1 MAVPDTTTYS
11 LQDVVD
17 EVNPTTDDL
26 LDCVSDAQFGSYDG
40 TYFSSP
46 ATSLLEFR
54 NYGAV
59 APTLTLTTSG
69 NNFVVGGATA
79 FQGIQ
84 LEFEY
89 VSQTTTGTLAVVT
102 DSGSAV
108 SSIGDTKVI
117 NTVGGPGNIWNISA
131 FTNPFS
137 VANPTS
143 GTATVTIGLKINST
157 TVDTFPTGQI
167 TNTKNFS

>member
-1 MAVPDTTTYS
+1 MAVPDTGTFS

-17 EVNPTTDDL
+17 EINPTTDDL
-26 LDCVSDAQFGSYDG
+26 VDCVSDASSGSYDG
-40 TYFSSP
+40 TYYSSP

-54 NYGAV
+54 NYAGA
-59 APTLTLTTSG
+59 AAQLTLTTSG
-69 NNFVVGGATA
+69 DNFVVANATA

-89 VSQTTTGTLAVVT
+89 VSQTTTGTLAPVT
-102 DSGSAV
+102 HNGSAKSV
-108 SSIGDTKVI
+108 GDTVVV
-117 NTVGGPGNIWNISA
+117 NTVGGAGTIWNVSA

-137 VANPTS
+137 VSNPFS

-157 TVDTFPTGQI
+157 SVDTFPSGQI
-167 TNTKNFS
+167 TNSKAFS

>member
-1 MAVPDTTTYS
+1 MAVPDTTTFS

-17 EVNPTTDDL
+17 EINPTTDDL
-26 LDCVSDAQFGSYDG
+26 LDCVSDASSGSYDG
-40 TYFSSP
+40 TYYTSP

-59 APTLTLTTSG
+59 APTLTLTTNG
-69 NNFVVGGATA
+69 NNFVIGSATS

-89 VSQTTTGTLAVVT
+89 VGQTTTGTFAVVT
-102 DSGSAV
+102 DNGSV
-108 SSIGDTKVI
+108 STIGDTKVI
-117 NTVGGPGNIWNISA
+117 NTVGGPGDIWNTNS